1 VPVAEVVTSP
11 ALAQI
16 GREWPSDGRQIGIL
30 VTENSDVAAVKE
42 LEQAVFD
49 DDMVPLVIGPVGG
62 RLGEGEPDATVAIS
76 RTYQTQRSIE
86 FDAVVVVDLPAHPRT
101 DILISE
107 MFRHKKA
114 IATLAPIDRY
124 AEFEI
129 GPDTPG
135 VVAVD
140 AAADVLP
147 GLKPL
152 LAAHRAWDRPDP
164 ARV

>member
-1 VPVAEVVTSP
+1 MLSLDEARCHPP
-11 ALAQI
+11 RI
-16 GREWPSDGRQIGIL
+16 GADEEIIS
-30 VTENSDVAAVKE
+30 
-42 LEQAVFD
+42 
-49 DDMVPLVIGPVGG
+49 GG

-86 FDAVVVVDLPAHPRT
+86 FDAVVVDLPAHPRT

-114 IATLAPIDRY
+114 IATLTPIDRY
-124 AEFEI
+124 ADF
-129 GPDTPG
+129 GLSSDTPG

-147 GLKPL
+147 ALKPL
-152 LAAHRAWDRPDP
+152 LAAHRACDRPDP

>member
-1 VPVAEVVTSP
+1 MLSLDEAWCHPP
-11 ALAQI
+11 RI
-16 GREWPSDGRQIGIL
+16 GADEEIIS
-30 VTENSDVAAVKE
+30 
-42 LEQAVFD
+42 
-49 DDMVPLVIGPVGG
+49 GG

-114 IATLAPIDRY
+114 IATLTPIDRY
-124 AEFEI
+124 ADF
-129 GPDTPG
+129 GLSSDPG

-147 GLKPL
+147 ALKPL
-152 LAAHRAWDRPDP
+152 LAAHRAWDRPDS

>member
-124 AEFEI
+124 ADF
-129 GPDTPG
+129 GLSSDTPG

-147 GLKPL
+147 ALKPL
-152 LAAHRAWDRPDP
+152 LAAHRVWERPDP
-164 ARV
+164 ERV